1 MKLWEL
7 EQSMGLMQER
17 LYALVEQTGSLVD
30 PRVVKLSQE
39 IDDVVVTM
47 QRLRMCRELDMP
59 LKK

>member
-1 MKLWEL
+1 MKHVEL
-7 EQSMGLMQER
+7 KQCMELMQER
-17 LYALVEQTGSLVD
+17 LYELVEQTGSLVD

-39 IDDVVVTM
+39 IDDLVVTM